1 MVEVLV
7 VVVKM
12 VMVVQET
19 LPLQVHL
26 KEIMV
31 VMVLHLRQQKVVV
44 EVVVLVAL
52 AEMVQGALVVLVE
65 MEQQTILQE
74 VQ

>member
-1 MVEVLV
+1 MEHFLTLV
-7 VVVKM
+7 D
-12 VMVVQET
+12 QET

-31 VMVLHLRQQKVVV
+31 VMVLEDLLQLAVLVVV
-44 EVVVLVAL
+44 AVAVV
-52 AEMVQGALVVLVE
+52 QQLVE
-65 MEQQTILQE
+65 MLDLQNKVVQVETEQQMILQE